1 LKRHEGGSQA
11 VTREQP
17 SSAKERGE
25 GEGPFK
31 VRGQEERR
39 RREKGE
45 EPEERHKC
53 STLFEEKA

>member
-1 LKRHEGGSQA
+1 VPKRG
-11 VTREQP
+11 
-17 SSAKERGE
+17 RGE

-39 RREKGE
+39 GREKGE